1 MDLRVLLDHR
11 YDRLNHSRSTTL
23 YVLPRPAT
31 PYHVLTYTPTF
42 ARLGVDDLIASDADE
57 YIDISLRMGT
67 QPDVRRDVRSRLLA
81 GVRGMYHHE
90 AAVGRWA
97 TMIEKMASTP
107 PPPMDSIKGA
117 LDHHLEIY
125 YSYSNHYHYYYNYDY
140 YLRCARSSSREVRPS
155 RRAAAAQAELE
166 RDAEL
171 DLKLADAADPAT
183 CHTRETRYN

>member
-1 MDLRVLLDHR
+1 
-11 YDRLNHSRSTTL
+11 
-23 YVLPRPAT
+23 
-31 PYHVLTYTPTF
+31 
-42 ARLGVDDLIASDADE
+42 
-57 YIDISLRMGT
+57 MGT

-117 LDHHLEIY
+117 LDHHLE

-183 CHTRETRYN
+183 CHTRETRYI